1 MTFRTG
7 LYSSHFG
14 EVRPGVD
21 ADLAEAEGRDP
32 VKRLADWLIAQG
44 SATTASLDA
53 LARDESD
60 QLEKTFDEVMLEIRK
75 G

>member
-1 MTFRTG
+1 
-7 LYSSHFG
+7 L
-14 EVRPGVD
+14 
-21 ADLAEAEGRDP
+21 RDP